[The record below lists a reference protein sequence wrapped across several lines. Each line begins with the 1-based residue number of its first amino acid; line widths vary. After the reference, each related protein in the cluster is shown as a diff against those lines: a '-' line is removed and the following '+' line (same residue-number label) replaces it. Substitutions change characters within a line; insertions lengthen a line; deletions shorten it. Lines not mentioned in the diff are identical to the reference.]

1 MSSVESQG
9 VEERTARRPEVK
21 GAGAKA
27 KSAPKKEKPLTPED
41 LFKLSVADELGLG
54 EKVRRVGWGGLSAA
68 ETGRVGGYIT
78 KKAREREK
86 AGAAD
91 AVR

>member
-1 MSSVESQG
+1 MSSVQSRSTDEPKVSRERAKGTQ
-9 VEERTARRPEVK
+9 VEE
-21 GAGAKA
+21 KA
-27 KSAPKKEKPLTPED
+27 KVKKEKPLTPED

-86 AGAAD
+86 AGVED
-91 AVR
+91 QTK